1 MIILTSPLP
10 AESTCTMSRTRL
22 SHLPP
27 EILEKIFLHLS
38 SDLETCR
45 SVSLVCS
52 LFHSVMVQVP
62 VLVTIPI
69 KDPDLRWI
77 RRNKVPVRYLY
88 NCEIAAYVSDQI
100 FSLNLSQLKVAKLVG
115 YDYQSRKCEVTHHYL
130 QTVDFVRHKASQ
142 TLRR

>member
-1 MIILTSPLP
+1 
-10 AESTCTMSRTRL
+10 MSRTKI

-27 EILEKIFLHLS
+27 EILEKIFIHLT

-45 SVSLVCS
+45 SVSLVCTA
-52 LFHSVMVQVP
+52 FHSVMVQVP

-88 NCEIAAYVSDQI
+88 NCEISAYVSDQI
-100 FSLNLSQLKVAKLVG
+100 FSLNISQLKVFTLYIFVNRHRRLV
-115 YDYQSRKCEVTHHYL
+115 YI
-130 QTVDFVRHKASQ
+130 
-142 TLRR
+142 